1 MTKKRYRIREGADT
15 VDGARVPEDR
25 IVEMTEQAAAYYV
38 EIGVASLDDGE
49 NGTPPAPRKRRSKA
63 PAKPEA

>member
-1 MTKKRYRIREGADT
+1 MSKQRYRIREGADT
-15 VDGARVPEDR
+15 VDGARVPENR

-38 EIGVASLDDGE
+38 EIGVANLEDGE
-49 NGTPPAPRKRRSKA
+49 NSAPTAPRKRRSKA